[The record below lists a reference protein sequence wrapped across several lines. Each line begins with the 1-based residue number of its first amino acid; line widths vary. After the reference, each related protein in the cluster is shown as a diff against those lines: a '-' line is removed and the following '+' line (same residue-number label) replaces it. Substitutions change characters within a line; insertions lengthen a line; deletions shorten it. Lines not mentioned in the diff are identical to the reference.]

1 MLRWTRQE
9 PPLSRQLPSV
19 SLLIMSKRS
28 SCPTESRRFGGVVI
42 VFCIAKLTGSLDSMV
57 LG

>member
-19 SLLIMSKRS
+19 NLFIMSKRS
-28 SCPTESRRFGGVVI
+28 SCPTESRQFGGVIV
-42 VFCIAKLTGSLDSMV
+42 VFCIAKLMGSIDLIV